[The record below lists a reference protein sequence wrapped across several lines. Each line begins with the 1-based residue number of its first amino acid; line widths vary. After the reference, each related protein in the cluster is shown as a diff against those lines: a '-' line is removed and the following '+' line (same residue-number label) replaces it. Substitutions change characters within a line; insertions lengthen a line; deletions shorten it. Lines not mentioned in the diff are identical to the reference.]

1 MHTNRL
7 DRLSCGAMLFA
18 SLLPVTMLSCIIVPH
33 PHETFISHRNNEVGR
48 KIEEVK
54 SSTSVKGY
62 TNSRF
67 LPNGNVEYGFRA
79 RGTCRVYY
87 EVDPKTRII
96 VSWRWEGLRKHCT
109 AGG

>member
-7 DRLSCGAMLFA
+7 DRLSYGTVLLA
-18 SLLPVTMLSCIIVPH
+18 SLLSVTMLSCVIPLDRH
-33 PHETFISHRNNEVGR
+33 GAFISHRNNEVGR

-54 SSTSVKGY
+54 SSLSVKSY
-62 TNSRF
+62 TDGRF
-67 LPNGNVEYGFRA
+67 LPNGNLEYGFRA

-96 VSWRWEGLRKHCT
+96 VNWRWEGLQKHCT